1 MNISSQPFANRSKWR
16 PGQHGFT
23 LVELLLVVAI
33 IAILSTL
40 AVGMLRTAQL
50 EARTSATEGRIALIQ
65 TILSTYIEDMEF
77 RKLPFRD
84 SDIRNWAGA
93 GATYG
98 EAQALR
104 EKILVDY
111 LNAEMPSLNSELGKF
126 PTLNYPQ
133 GNVAANLALPRYQ
146 TALIRQW
153 DALRNA
159 NASIGEDSAKDPL
172 SGELLYKL
180 LEMIKFEGES
190 ALEVLGNSAQGNVDG
205 DSFPEIVD
213 SWGEPLQFE
222 ISWRDATKK
231 NLENLRIEVWS
242 NNVDRRAEFQ

>member
-1 MNISSQPFANRSKWR
+1 MNILSVLSQKHLRRQPDRS
-16 PGQHGFT
+16 GFT
-23 LVELLLVVAI
+23 LVELLLAVSI

-104 EKILVDY
+104 EKILV
-111 LNAEMPSLNSELGKF
+111 PF
-126 PTLNYPQ
+126 C
-133 GNVAANLALPRYQ
+133 V
-146 TALIRQW
+146 
-153 DALRNA
+153 
-159 NASIGEDSAKDPL
+159 
-172 SGELLYKL
+172 
-180 LEMIKFEGES
+180 ES
-190 ALEVLGNSAQGNVDG
+190 ALSGVPAPRG
-205 DSFPEIVD
+205 P
-213 SWGEPLQFE
+213 
-222 ISWRDATKK
+222 
-231 NLENLRIEVWS
+231 
-242 NNVDRRAEFQ
+242 RAAALVCVYSIIFFSILC

>member
-1 MNISSQPFANRSKWR
+1 MNILSVPITKRSIRQPARS
-16 PGQHGFT
+16 GFT

-153 DALRNA
+153 VAMQNA
-159 NASIGEDSAKDPL
+159 PIGLDSVNRPL

>member
-1 MNISSQPFANRSKWR
+1 MNILSVLSQKHLRRQPGRS
-16 PGQHGFT
+16 GFT

-111 LNAEMPSLNSELGKF
+111 LNAEMPSRNSELGKF

-153 DALRNA
+153 YALK
-159 NASIGEDSAKDPL
+159 NASIGEDSANDPL

-190 ALEVLGNSAQGNVDG
+190 ALEVLGNSAQGNVD
-205 DSFPEIVD
+205 DDNFPEIVD

-222 ISWRDATKK
+222 ISWRDATQK

-242 NNVDRRAEFQ
+242 NNVDRRVEFQ